1 MTTSRRSRSRARRST
16 EARDPSQVPAVAA
29 MYGSDLFHLAN
40 GLDMGLEQPRPDRDS
55 LWDWIVRDLPQSL
68 SAFRMPQERHVKQVA
83 EGGLRWVALTF
94 SAGWGKD
101 AERREQERLRDLI
114 ATYHKYGIQVLGY
127 ISMANVFARRV
138 FKDIPG
144 SKDWVQRDPEGE
156 PIPYRGW
163 KTETGTRV
171 LACVN
176 HPDFRAH
183 QMDLVRRAMRFGCD
197 GLLVDNVFGTCYC
210 KHCRAAFREFA
221 RERMGT
227 RRLLPLEDLET
238 ADWSRPV
245 IRLAAEFFAESV
257 QRFFARIRKAA
268 RRINRDAVCTMNV
281 HPPRWRVR
289 PTFDFP
295 RLVRHC
301 DIVISE
307 DGALPAS
314 RSFKEVFETGQL
326 QELSRSDLGRD
337 NIDHYRYLRAVAK
350 GRTFLFDAHHA
361 WSVEPNHLKLALAEA
376 FSCGGG
382 LGFAVPPGYD
392 PGRES
397 LLKAS
402 GEYLTFFDEHR
413 RLYEGASHVAQV
425 AVLVSHRSMIWCLSR
440 DERGRPNEPIRTA
453 THLWGF
459 SQALIYNNV
468 PFDYVLEEDLSAKA
482 LSPYSVVIL
491 PNAVCLSDAALEAVN
506 QFVRAGGSLVVT
518 GETALYDENVQRRRE
533 YGLANLTGVR
543 SRRWP
548 GTGRVVRRILGK
560 ARVAHLVAPIP
571 RDYLLTSDPRLG
583 RELAAIVRWCAHGR
597 TIIRLRDLPG
607 VLVIVNW
614 VPAQRAGARTTRN
627 RRSRRASS
635 RPPADSSHNGLYV
648 CHFLNYGRYPDRD
661 EPIERGPVEVSLDLA
676 AWKDQAPAVGGEA
689 KVLAHGHTGG
699 TEFSPEP
706 SPKAAPPAP
715 ESEPLREVLTPDRPP
730 PRVTLERREDRTVV
744 RLSRLGIYSVV
755 VLEAAADGT
764 KGGQNTPS

>member
-29 MYGSDLFHLAN
+29 MYGSDLFHLAK

-350 GRTFLFDAHHA
+350 GRPFLFDAHHA

-506 QFVRAGGSLVVT
+506 QFVRAGGSLVVVVSMAWPT
-518 GETALYDENVQRRRE
+518 SRGSDRGAGRAPAASSAASLARR
-533 YGLANLTGVR
+533 ASPTSWPR
-543 SRRWP
+543 SRATTSSRATP
-548 GTGRVVRRILGK
+548 GS
-560 ARVAHLVAPIP
+560 AANSP
-571 RDYLLTSDPRLG
+571 RSSD
-583 RELAAIVRWCAHGR
+583 
-597 TIIRLRDLPG
+597 
-607 VLVIVNW
+607 
-614 VPAQRAGARTTRN
+614 GARTAARSSASGTCPASWSSSTGFPLSGPARAPRATAGAAGHRPAHPPTAATTASTSATSSTTADIPTATN
-627 RRSRRASS
+627 RSSAGRSRS
-635 RPPADSSHNGLYV
+635 RSTWPP
-648 CHFLNYGRYPDRD
+648 GRTRRRPSEAR
-661 EPIERGPVEVSLDLA
+661 PRCWRTATLAVPNSAQSPLPRLRRQHQKANPCERS
-676 AWKDQAPAVGGEA
+676 
-689 KVLAHGHTGG
+689 
-699 TEFSPEP
+699 
-706 SPKAAPPAP
+706 
-715 ESEPLREVLTPDRPP
+715 
-730 PRVTLERREDRTVV
+730 
-744 RLSRLGIYSVV
+744 
-755 VLEAAADGT
+755 
-764 KGGQNTPS
+764 